1 MFDEDE
7 VKYFNVI
14 IGFYKY
20 KVTVIPSGKY
30 KVILINKYSE

>member
-7 VKYFNVI
+7 VKYFDVI